1 MNLPGANHG
10 TESMKQCRRNR
21 IRLWSVAGLSHALSL
36 FLAFAAMAEGLD
48 YAVDPATGHAL
59 GGNDPLSYFISG
71 KPRSG
76 NASIEYRWGG
86 AVWVFVNEGNRD
98 AFASDPDV
106 YAPQFSGCDPQALSE
121 GYSTIGNPTIF
132 AIIDS
137 RLYLFHSEVNRF
149 LFLSNPSLLLEEAR
163 TKARSFDCRTG

>member
-1 MNLPGANHG
+1 
-10 TESMKQCRRNR
+10 
-21 IRLWSVAGLSHALSL
+21 
-36 FLAFAAMAEGLD
+36 MAEGLD
-48 YAVDPATGHAL
+48 YAVDPSTGYAL
-59 GGNDPLSYFISG
+59 SGHDPLSYFIGG

-76 NASIEYRWGG
+76 EPWIEYRWDG

-106 YAPQFSGCDPQALSE
+106 YAPQFTGCDPHALAE
-121 GYSTIGNPTIF
+121 GYATAGNPMIF

-149 LFLSNPSLLLEEAR
+149 LFLSNPSLLLEDAR
-163 TKARSFDCRTG
+163 TNARTFNCVSG